1 MAYWIA
7 GAMIVTTGASLI
19 MGSVAANNAAD
30 AQSEMNTLT
39 GNIAKDNLAFQKE
52 QQVKLD
58 AQKEIYREMEF
69 KNPYAEN
76 VFEDLTVNQ
85 QQAQFQAQQGAQQRA
100 NIMQSMKGA
109 AGSSGISGLAQ
120 VLANQGQLQAQ
131 QISGSIGLQ
140 EAQNQKLKAQ
150 GAMQV
155 QAGEAMLQ
163 TMEMDRQATLL
174 GMSMGESAGANA
186 AAAQA
191 QSNQMASFGA
201 EANMYGQQ
209 AAGYYGIAGSMITAG
224 GQYMSAKYGK
234 TTPTKGSD

>member
-1 MAYWIA
+1 MSGWIA
-7 GAMIVTTGASLI
+7 GATLFVSAASLY
-19 MGSVAANNAAD
+19 MGSQAASDAAD
-30 AQSEMNTLT
+30 AQDDMNKLT
-39 GNIAKDNLAFQKE
+39 GDIARENLAFQKE
-52 QQVKLD
+52 QQRKLD
-58 AQKEIYREMEF
+58 AQKDIYRAMEF

-76 VFEDLTVNQ
+76 VYEDLTVNL
-85 QQAQFQAQQGAQQRA
+85 QQAEFQAQQGAQQRA
-100 NIMQSMKGA
+100 NIMQGLRGA

-131 QISGSIGLQ
+131 QISGSIGMQ
-140 EAQNQKLKAQ
+140 EAQNQKLAAQ

-174 GMSMGESAGANA
+174 GISMGESAGANA

-191 QSNQMASFGA
+191 QSNLLAGMAG

-209 AAGYYGIAGSMITAG
+209 AAGYYGLAGDSLTAAG
-224 GQYMSAKYGK
+224 GLMAAKYGE
-234 TTPTKGSD
+234 